1 MINIKKNMKSK
12 DFGCLLIA
20 ILSNKSIY
28 PLIDEEYEKNKKE
41 YDELILKSD
50 FFEHDRYKII
60 PEDMKEYSMKLT
72 AIFLSKN
79 GNDFVRKILKSGW
92 PGLYDYIKNTDCVVY
107 EDIKQIKDYG
117 LDDLTKGY
125 TIFIIKQ
132 MMEMFNK
139 EMTHTK
145 DESKREIDSYNNRLS
160 VAWAITIKENFLKL
174 FDKIYQS
181 SRVKFNEDNALQQ
194 RIRLEK
200 NKIFWDGLLFLMS
213 YYAIDLWDVRQNFK
227 ISEEDKELIVSYL
240 NASELTIYDITNS
253 VQEKENMFDYII
265 ISRIFKVM
273 ANKYRALD
281 SKYLKLYKSS
291 IKKDFELEE
300 LKTQIYC
307 LKEQIKRLE
316 CENEQLKENVKI
328 VSLDKVREKEK
339 EIIDIKKQYNEI
351 IKEKDKMIEEN
362 NEEIQLLKM
371 TVEDLLDESHYV
383 NEEQI
388 TNDALTGI
396 RGVII
401 GGTPQWQQHMRKI
414 VPHFKFVGTE
424 QLNYDTKILENAD
437 KIYFNTAYNS
447 HAMFYKTMNAVRK
460 NKTEIVFI
468 NSNSVTAGFKM
479 FGQKSG
485 QYTGEHL
492 VS

>member
-1 MINIKKNMKSK
+1 
-12 DFGCLLIA
+12 
-20 ILSNKSIY
+20 
-28 PLIDEEYEKNKKE
+28 
-41 YDELILKSD
+41 
-50 FFEHDRYKII
+50 
-60 PEDMKEYSMKLT
+60 
-72 AIFLSKN
+72 
-79 GNDFVRKILKSGW
+79 
-92 PGLYDYIKNTDCVVY
+92 
-107 EDIKQIKDYG
+107 
-117 LDDLTKGY
+117 
-125 TIFIIKQ
+125 
-132 MMEMFNK
+132 MEMFNK
-139 EMTHTK
+139 EMTHTE

-160 VAWAITIKENFLKL
+160 VAWAITIKENFFKL
-174 FDKIYQS
+174 FDKIFQL
-181 SRVKFNEDNALQQ
+181 SRVKFNEDNTLQQ

-227 ISEEDKELIVSYL
+227 IGEEDKELIVSYL

-328 VSLDKVREKEK
+328 VSLDTIREKEK
-339 EIIDIKKQYNEI
+339 EIINIKKQYDEI
-351 IKEKDKMIEEN
+351 IKEKDKLIEEN
-362 NEEIQLLKM
+362 KEEIQLLKM
-371 TVEDLLDESHYV
+371 TIENLIDESRYV

-388 TNDALTGI
+388 TNDALTGT

-414 VPHFKFVGTE
+414 VPHFKFIEVE

-460 NKTEIVFI
+460 KQIEIVFI

-485 QYTGEHL
+485 QYTDKHL
-492 VS
+492 AS

>member
-1 MINIKKNMKSK
+1 MSDNINKVVVIYKSKYGSAQRYAQWIADEVKADLFERSKITLNDILKYDTIVYGGSLYAAGILGISLIKKN
-12 DFGCLLIA
+12 
-20 ILSNKSIY
+20 
-28 PLIDEEYEKNKKE
+28 
-41 YDELILKSD
+41 
-50 FFEHDRYKII
+50 
-60 PEDMKEYSMKLT
+60 
-72 AIFLSKN
+72 
-79 GNDFVRKILKSGW
+79 
-92 PGLYDYIKNTDCVVY
+92 
-107 EDIKQIKDYG
+107 
-117 LDDLTKGY
+117 
-125 TIFIIKQ
+125 
-132 MMEMFNK
+132 
-139 EMTHTK
+139 
-145 DESKREIDSYNNRLS
+145 
-160 VAWAITIKENFLKL
+160 
-174 FDKIYQS
+174 FDKLKDKKVIVFS
-181 SRVKFNEDNALQQ
+181 VGASPAHPEAIND
-194 RIRLEK
+194 
-200 NKIFWDGLLFLMS
+200 MS

-414 VPHFKFVGTE
+414 VPHFKIVGTE

-447 HAMFYKTMNAVRK
+447 HAMFYKTMIASIYIRK
-460 NKTEIVFI
+460 
-468 NSNSVTAGFKM
+468 
-479 FGQKSG
+479 
-485 QYTGEHL
+485 
-492 VS
+492 